1 MIIKGLFDQEWIFIN
16 AENKMNSVPLIL
28 PITSIDSILISE
40 LENDVDIMQDVIGTF
55 RTLLE
60 HTGAYIYIKDK
71 SGQYTY
77 VNQLVQ
83 ELFAVPNNEIIG
95 KSDEFFFDLELAN
108 ELRLND
114 RQVIDNGK
122 TIEVVE
128 STIIKA
134 TGEERF
140 FQSVKKPVYNSQS
153 KIIGMCGIST
163 DITKL
168 KKTEKQLENTVSLL
182 NATLESTNDALL
194 VVDLNNVWVFYNK
207 PFVELWCL
215 TDEIISA
222 KNDAAALSYV
232 LDQLEDAE
240 VFLNKVQELYS
251 TPEASSY
258 DILKFKNGKV
268 IERIS
273 IPQRI
278 GSNVVG
284 RVWNFHDV
292 TVQSQTLDELSINT
306 EKLKVQENVFRTLVE
321 NTPNTIARYDTSFRR
336 IYVNPALIR
345 DIGKPL
351 DEIIGKTPLEGSV
364 KSADLAAY
372 QEKLNKVLGEGVI
385 DSFLLKWKNSDG
397 EDIYTD
403 ILLVPEK
410 DINGN
415 ILSILA
421 IGQDITKR
429 KIAEDALV
437 QSETLFRSYF
447 NLPLIGIAITSIDK
461 GWMQVNQR
469 LCDIFGYSKEELQSL
484 TWVDITHPDDIAID
498 VAEFERVLSGETDG
512 YSLEKRYVQ
521 KGGAIIFASI
531 SVACV
536 RKEDAQCEYF
546 VALVQDITEKKI
558 DEQQRLADEASH
570 REVLVREV
578 HHRIKNNLQGVAGLL
593 NDFSVKHP
601 QFSELINEAVSQV
614 HTISLIHGLQ
624 GRTSHSEVLLCEL
637 VQEISRNNSLLWKIN
652 VNVEMP
658 KNQIRFK
665 IASIESVPLALALNE
680 LIANAIKH
688 GDPLIGVNV
697 KFNYVPSTGKLNLLI
712 TNTGQLPV
720 GFQEKQEL
728 ISGKGLQLVFSLLPK
743 KGVKIS
749 WTQSAGMVSTMLEF
763 APPIITLESEE
774 IVNYDKF

>member
-1 MIIKGLFDQEWIFIN
+1 
-16 AENKMNSVPLIL
+16 MNSVPLIL
-28 PITSIDSILISE
+28 PITSIESISTSE
-40 LENDVDIMQDVIGTF
+40 LDNDVNLMQDVIVTLK
-55 RTLLE
+55 TLLE
-60 HTGAYIYIKDK
+60 HTEAYIYIKDK
-71 SGQYTY
+71 SGQYIY

-108 ELRLND
+108 EIRLND

-122 TIEVVE
+122 TIEVIE
-128 STIIKA
+128 STVIKA
-134 TGEERF
+134 TGEARF
-140 FQSVKKPVYNSQS
+140 FQSVKKPVYNSQN

-168 KKTEKQLENTVSLL
+168 KKTEKQLENTVSVL

-194 VVDLNNVWVFYNK
+194 VVDLNNFWVFYNK

-215 TDEIISA
+215 PDEIIYA
-222 KNDAAALSYV
+222 NNDSAALSYV
-232 LDQLEDAE
+232 LDQLEAPE

-251 TPEASSY
+251 TPDVSSY

-268 IERIS
+268 IERFS

-278 GSNVVG
+278 GGNVVG
-284 RVWNFHDV
+284 RVWNFHDI

-364 KSADLAAY
+364 KSSDLAAY
-372 QEKLNKVLGEGVI
+372 QEKLKKVLGEGVI
-385 DSFLLKWKNSDG
+385 DSFLLEWKNGDG
-397 EDIYTD
+397 EDVYTD

-410 DINGN
+410 DTNGN

-437 QSETLFRSYF
+437 HSETLFRSYF

-498 VAEFERVLSGETDG
+498 VAEFERVLSGDSDG
-512 YSLEKRYVQ
+512 YSLEKRFIQ
-521 KGGAIIFASI
+521 KGGATIFASI

-536 RKEDAQCEYF
+536 RKVDAQCEYF

-688 GDPLIGVNV
+688 GDPEIGVNV
-697 KFNYVPSTGKLNLLI
+697 TFNYVPSTGKLNLLI
-712 TNTGQLPV
+712 TNSGQLPV
-720 GFQEKQEL
+720 CFQENQEL

-749 WTQSAGMVSTMLEF
+749 WTQSAGIVSTMVEF
-763 APPIITLESEE
+763 GPPIITLESEE